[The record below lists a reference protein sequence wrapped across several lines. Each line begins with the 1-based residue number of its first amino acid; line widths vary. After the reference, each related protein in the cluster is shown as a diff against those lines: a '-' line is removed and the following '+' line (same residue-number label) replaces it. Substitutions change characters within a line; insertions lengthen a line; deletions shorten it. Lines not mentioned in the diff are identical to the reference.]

1 MPLIRGG
8 ILAAAI
14 LVFVDTMKELP
25 MTIILRPF
33 NFETLATHVH
43 QLASDEL
50 LEESALGSL
59 SIVAAGLL
67 PVIYLS
73 RTIREARPGGGK

>member
-1 MPLIRGG
+1 MLRGG

-14 LVFVDTMKELP
+14 LVFVDAMKELP

-33 NFETLATHVH
+33 NFETLATQVH

-67 PVIYLS
+67 PVVYLS
-73 RTIREARPGGGK
+73 RTIRGARPGAAE